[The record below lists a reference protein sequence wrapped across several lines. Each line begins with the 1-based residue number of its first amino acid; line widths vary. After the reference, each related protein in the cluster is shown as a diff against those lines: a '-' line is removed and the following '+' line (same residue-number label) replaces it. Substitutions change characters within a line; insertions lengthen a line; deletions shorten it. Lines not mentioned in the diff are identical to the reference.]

1 MSAIH
6 KSASQIAPRIGFLK
20 AIAAADEFTLSG
32 EPSAIM
38 TVAAWGDISDF
49 DAGAV
54 GRVYRDMGRRVRVVN
69 AAGQVIAEYTRAQIV
84 AGSGSEGVPDNASY
98 GIVYVQTYD
107 AATPGN
113 VDVVRMG

>member
-6 KSASQIAPRIGFLK
+6 KSLSQIAPRVGFLK

-38 TVAAWGDISDF
+38 TAAAWSDISESTT
-49 DAGAV
+49 GAIN
-54 GRVYRDMGRRVRVVN
+54 RVYRDMGGRVRVVN
-69 AAGQVIAEYTRAQIV
+69 AAGQAIAEYTRAQIV
-84 AGSGSEGVPDNASY
+84 AGSGSEGVPATATF

-107 AATPGN
+107 AATPAN